1 MVLPLKHNNQPGLTI
16 FVSDCDI
23 QVFRKDIFNK
33 SYFMINYYNKGI
45 QEILSEF
52 KTDATTGLTTEEVS
66 RKLEEYGYNILTAK
80 RKKRFIRM
88 FLEQFKSFMII
99 ILLIAASISGVVGV
113 MEGEGLLDTFVILG
127 ILLVNAFVGAFQER
141 KAESSLEALKNL
153 AAPETKVLRN
163 GVITEI
169 ATRELVPGDIV
180 ILETGAVI
188 PADLRLTESVNL
200 KIQESA
206 LTGESVPVDKHTDT
220 LEGKEIALG
229 DRINMAFSSGMVT
242 YGRGRGVVTSTG
254 MQTEVGKIANML
266 QKTVDTETP
275 MSRRLEQL
283 GKVLGIAAL
292 IICVVIFIV
301 GVLYGNSVLSMF
313 MTAVSLAVA
322 AIPEGLPAVSTVVLA
337 IGVQRMVKRNAI
349 IRTLPSVETL
359 GSATV
364 ICSDKTGTLTQN
376 KMTVVEAYV
385 NHKRDVINRATP
397 STVLNEEEN
406 RLLSISVLC
415 ADAHVRTTEDGKFE
429 YVGDPTETALL
440 DFGILYGMYKDN
452 IEKEFPRVAEI
463 PFDSERKRM
472 TTVNRL
478 SEQSTRVN
486 VKGGLDEVLSVCDKI
501 IINGK
506 VRPAL
511 PDDLEKIRNA
521 NEEMADS
528 ALRVLAMA
536 YKDLPEAPKNVHIG
550 ELESGLI
557 FIGLLGMIDPARPEV
572 IDAVARCNTAG
583 IRPVMITGDHKSTAM
598 AIARKVGIF
607 RDGDLVITGA
617 ELEKLSEEEFAANV
631 ARYSVYARVAPEHK
645 VRIVKAWQHHDE
657 VVAMTGDGV
666 NDAPALKQADIG
678 AAMGIVG
685 TDVAKGAADMVLTDD
700 NFATIVSAV
709 EEGRR
714 IYDNILKAIQ
724 FLLSTNIGEIF
735 LLLVTSIFNLGTPLL
750 PIHILWVNLV
760 TDSLPALALSVDP
773 ADKGIM
779 DRKPRNSKKGF
790 MTKGM
795 IWRIM
800 YQGIMIGAIPLA
812 AFLIGLREGGLIL
825 GQTMAFATLM
835 FAQLVHVR
843 NLHSNTKSS
852 LAISPLRNKP
862 LIGAIFVSAGLALV
876 VLLVPPV
883 REAFRLTALDGK
895 HWLAVALM
903 SLIPIF
909 VVDIFKLFRINTT
922 EDEKG

>member
-1 MVLPLKHNNQPGLTI
+1 MSHFYDQE
-16 FVSDCDI
+16 VS
-23 QVFRKDIFNK
+23 
-33 SYFMINYYNKGI
+33 
-45 QEILSEF
+45 EIITSL
-52 KTDATTGLTTEEVS
+52 KTDITTGLKTDEV
-66 RKLEEYGYNILTAK
+66 RLRIVEHGYNQLASKK
-80 RKKRFIRM
+80 RKSFVRM
-88 FLEQFKSFMII
+88 FFEQFKNFMII
-99 ILLIAASISGVVGV
+99 ILLIAAAISGLVGV

-127 ILLVNAFVGAFQER
+127 ILILNAFVGAFQER
-141 KAESSLEALKNL
+141 KAETSLEALKNL
-153 AAPETKVLRN
+153 AAPLTKVLRD
-163 GVITEI
+163 GVIKEVL
-169 ATRELVPGDIV
+169 TRELVPGDII

-188 PADLRLTESVNL
+188 PADLRLTEAFNL

-206 LTGESVPVDKHTDT
+206 LTGESVPVEKITAPLHGED
-220 LEGKEIALG
+220 IALG
-229 DRINMAFSSGMVT
+229 DRVNMAFSSGMVT
-242 YGRGRGVVTSTG
+242 YGRGRGVVISTG
-254 MQTEVGKIANML
+254 MKTEVGKIANLL
-266 QKTVDTETP
+266 QETVETETP

-292 IICVVIFIV
+292 IICAVIFIV
-301 GVLYGNSVLSMF
+301 GVLYGNSIMNMF

-385 NHKRDVINRATP
+385 NLRNDVINRAAPATL
-397 STVLNEEEN
+397 LNEEEK
-406 RLLSISVLC
+406 RLLAISVLC
-415 ADAHVRTTEDGKFE
+415 ADAQIRVNEDGKFE
-429 YVGDPTETALL
+429 FTGDPTETALL
-440 DFGILYGMYKDN
+440 EFGILYGMDKN
-452 IEKEFPRVAEI
+452 EIEKHFPRIAEI

-472 TTVNRL
+472 TTVNRM
-478 SEQSTRVN
+478 SEEKTRIN
-486 VKGGLDEVLSVCDKI
+486 VKGGLDEVLSVCNKI
-501 IINGK
+501 IVHGN
-506 VRPAL
+506 VRPISR
-511 PDDLEKIRNA
+511 DDVEQIRNA
-521 NEEMADS
+521 NESMANS

-536 YKDLPEAPKNVHIG
+536 YRDLPEAPQNVQIG
-550 ELESGLI
+550 ELENGLI

-572 IDAVARCNTAG
+572 IDAVAKCNTAG

-598 AIARKVGIF
+598 AIAKEIGIYKE
-607 RDGDLVITGA
+607 GDLAITGA
-617 ELEKLSEEEFAANV
+617 ELEKLSEEEFAESV
-631 ARYSVYARVAPEHK
+631 SKYSVYARVAPEHK
-645 VRIVKAWQHHDE
+645 VRIVKAWQSQNE

-735 LLLVTSIFNLGTPLL
+735 LLLVTSVFNLGTPLL

-773 ADKGIM
+773 AEENIM
-779 DRKPRNSKKGF
+779 NRKPRNSKKGF
-790 MTKGM
+790 MTNGM
-795 IWRIM
+795 VWRVM

-812 AFLIGLREGGLIL
+812 AFLIGFREQGLVL

-835 FAQLVHVR
+835 FAQLAHVR
-843 NLHSNTKSS
+843 NLHSNTRSS
-852 LAISPLRNKP
+852 LAISPFKNIF
-862 LIGAIFVSAGLALV
+862 LIGAIFASAALALV
-876 VLLVPPV
+876 VLLIPPV
-883 REAFRLTALDGK
+883 RDAFSLAALDGK
-895 HWLAVALM
+895 HWLVVILM
-903 SLIPIF
+903 SLIPIV
-909 VVDIFKLFRINTT
+909 VVDVFKLFRINTT
-922 EDEKG
+922 RDERNN

>member
-1 MVLPLKHNNQPGLTI
+1 M
-16 FVSDCDI
+16 I
-23 QVFRKDIFNK
+23 QF
-33 SYFMINYYNKGI
+33 YNK
-45 QEILSEF
+45 EINEITASL
-52 KTDATTGLTTEEVS
+52 KTDAATGLKTEEVK
-66 RKLEEYGYNILTAK
+66 RRLIEYGYNQLDSKK
-80 RKKRFIRM
+80 RKSFVQM
-88 FLEQFKSFMII
+88 FFEQFKNFMII
-99 ILLIAASISGVVGV
+99 ILLIAAAISGVVGV
-113 MEGEGLLDTFVILG
+113 MQGEGLFDTFVILG
-127 ILLVNAFVGAFQER
+127 ILILNAFVGAFQER
-141 KAESSLEALKNL
+141 KAETSLEALKNL
-153 AAPETKVLRN
+153 AAPLTKVLRD
-163 GVITEI
+163 GVIKNVL
-169 ATRELVPGDIV
+169 TRELVPGDII

-188 PADLRLTESVNL
+188 PADLRITEAVNL

-206 LTGESVPVDKHTDT
+206 LTGESVPVDKQTSPLQEEDV
-220 LEGKEIALG
+220 ALG

-242 YGRGRGVVTSTG
+242 YGRGRGVVVSTG
-254 MQTEVGKIANML
+254 MKTEVGKIANML
-266 QKTVDTETP
+266 QETIDTETP

-283 GKVLGIAAL
+283 GKVLGTAAL
-292 IICVVIFIV
+292 IICALIFIV
-301 GVLYGNSVLSMF
+301 GVLYGNSAISMF

-385 NHKRDVINRATP
+385 NHKKDIINRAAPATI
-397 STVLNEEEN
+397 LNEEEN
-406 RLLSISVLC
+406 RLLAISVLC
-415 ADAHVRTTEDGKFE
+415 ADAQIRINEDGKYEFT
-429 YVGDPTETALL
+429 GDPTETALL
-440 DFGILYGMYKDN
+440 DFGMLYGMYKN
-452 IEKEFPRVAEI
+452 EIEEKFPRIAEI

-472 TTVNRL
+472 TTVNRM
-478 SEQSTRVN
+478 SEKKTRIN

-501 IINGK
+501 IIHGEI
-506 VRPAL
+506 RPITS
-511 PDDLEKIRNA
+511 DDKRQILEV
-521 NEEMADS
+521 NETMADS

-536 YKDLPEAPKNVHIG
+536 YRDLSEAPKNVFIG
-550 ELESGLI
+550 ELENGLI

-572 IDAVARCNTAG
+572 VDAVIKCNTAG
-583 IRPVMITGDHKSTAM
+583 IRAVMITGDHKSTAL
-598 AIARKVGIF
+598 AIAREIGIYKE
-607 RDGDLVITGA
+607 GDTAITGA
-617 ELEKLSEEEFAANV
+617 ELEKLSDEEFNENV
-631 ARYSVYARVAPEHK
+631 AKYAVYARVAPEHK
-645 VRIVKAWQHHDE
+645 VRIVKAWQSHDE

-735 LLLVTSIFNLGTPLL
+735 LLLVTSVFNLGAPLL
-750 PIHILWVNLV
+750 PIQILWVNLV

-773 ADKGIM
+773 AESNIM

-790 MTKGM
+790 MTNGM
-795 IWRIM
+795 VWRVI
-800 YQGIMIGAIPLA
+800 YQGMMIGSIPLA
-812 AFLIGLREGGLIL
+812 AFLIGLREQNLAL

-843 NLHSNTKSS
+843 NLHSNTRSS
-852 LAISPLRNKP
+852 LAISPLKNIP
-862 LIGAIFVSAGLALV
+862 LIVAIIASAGLALV
-876 VLLVPPV
+876 VLLIPPI
-883 REAFRLTALDGK
+883 RDAFSLTALDGR
-895 HWLAVALM
+895 HWLIVVLM
-903 SLIPIF
+903 SLIPML

-922 EDEKG
+922 RYERNN

>member
-1 MVLPLKHNNQPGLTI
+1 MIPFYTQEASEIITSLKSDAAVGL
-16 FVSDCDI
+16 
-23 QVFRKDIFNK
+23 R
-33 SYFMINYYNKGI
+33 
-45 QEILSEF
+45 
-52 KTDATTGLTTEEVS
+52 TDEVKQ
-66 RKLEEYGYNILTAK
+66 RLVEYGYNQLATK
-80 RKKRFIRM
+80 RRKSFALL

-99 ILLIAASISGVVGV
+99 ILLIAAVISGVVGV
-113 MEGEGLLDTFVILG
+113 MEGEGLIDTYVILG
-127 ILLVNAFVGAFQER
+127 ILTLNAFVGAFQER
-141 KAESSLEALKNL
+141 KAETSLEALKSL
-153 AAPETKVLRN
+153 AAPLTKVLRD
-163 GVITEI
+163 GVIKEVLTG
-169 ATRELVPGDIV
+169 ELVPGDII

-188 PADLRLTESVNL
+188 PADLRLTEAINL

-206 LTGESVPVDKHTDT
+206 LTGESVPVEKHTDA
-220 LEGKEIALG
+220 LSEEDVALG

-242 YGRGRGVVTSTG
+242 YGRGRGVVIATG
-254 MQTEVGKIANML
+254 MRTEVGKIANLL
-266 QKTVDTETP
+266 QEAVETETP
-275 MSRRLEQL
+275 MSNRLEQL
-283 GKVLGIAAL
+283 GKLLGIAAL
-292 IICVVIFIV
+292 IICAVIFIV
-301 GVLYGNSVLSMF
+301 GVLYGNSIISMF

-385 NHKRDVINRATP
+385 NHKNDVINRAAP
-397 STVLNEEEN
+397 ATVLNKEEN
-406 RLLSISVLC
+406 RLLAIAVLC
-415 ADAHVRTTEDGKFE
+415 ADAQVRTNDDGGLEFT
-429 YVGDPTETALL
+429 GDPTETALI
-440 DFGILYGMYKDN
+440 DFGILYGMHKDVV
-452 IEKEFPRVAEI
+452 EKKFPRIAEI

-472 TTVNRL
+472 TTVNSM
-478 SEQSTRVN
+478 SESNTRIN

-501 IINGK
+501 IIHG
-506 VRPAL
+506 
-511 PDDLEKIRNA
+511 KIRPIVDDDKKQIILA
-521 NEEMADS
+521 NETMANS

-536 YKDLPEAPKNVHIG
+536 YKDLPEAPRNFQIDD
-550 ELESGLI
+550 LEKGLI
-557 FIGLLGMIDPARPEV
+557 FIGMLGMIDPARPEV
-572 IDAVARCNTAG
+572 IEAVARCNTAG

-598 AIARKVGIF
+598 AIAREIGIF
-607 RDGDLVITGA
+607 KEGDTAITGA
-617 ELEKLSEEEFAANV
+617 ELEKLSDEQFAKNV
-631 ARYSVYARVAPEHK
+631 SKYAVYARVAPEHK
-645 VRIVKAWQHHDE
+645 VRIVKAWQSHGE

-760 TDSLPALALSVDP
+760 TDSLPALALSVDT
-773 ADKGIM
+773 AEKGIM
-779 DRKPRNSKKGF
+779 NRKPRNSKKGF
-790 MTKGM
+790 MTNGM
-795 IWRIM
+795 VWRIM

-812 AFLIGLREGGLIL
+812 AFIIGLREQGVAL

-835 FAQLVHVR
+835 FAQLAHVR
-843 NLHSNTKSS
+843 NLHSNTRSS
-852 LAISPLRNKP
+852 LAISPLKNIP
-862 LIGAIFVSAGLALV
+862 LIVAIGVSGALALI
-876 VLLVPPV
+876 VLLIPPI
-883 REAFRLTALDGK
+883 RDAFSLTALDGK

-903 SLIPIF
+903 SLIPVL

-922 EDEKG
+922 RDERIR